1 MNGEINDAADIVRER
16 IQRQTP
22 RPRLS
27 LSQLPKIKH
36 VVRTESTEQ
45 HETDAVKVKNR
56 FQHSQ
61 NKVLYSSNIQKVQ
74 QHSRQ
79 PTATSHQNNS
89 EIPTSNNDLNSP
101 VVPRETHASNLQ
113 RNLITSNLEFCI
125 KCGAAALSY
134 EQNLKRCLNCGAFTL
149 INSHALPQIAAA
161 EFYKK
166 DVNTCRV
173 MAMKPVIEDVEAT
186 KKKRSQSPA
195 QTNQRKRA
203 KKKPK
208 DKVCLTIS
216 SDEDEKP
223 TESVDRNETEQYDES
238 HKVQESQ
245 LVQPNVSEEIVPTT
259 NTATSYKIPKISDRM
274 KQKGGKKDEQQP
286 SVNVSQDVITAAQ
299 HVPVK
304 NPLTYVNNAVRFE
317 LPVSHVQFG
326 SLQGKGLTPLT
337 LQNSVLRIE
346 IECSFEMIE
355 GGKKKRMNEKYKL
368 ALSSVEVAKI
378 TLNCEREPFLLCVVP
393 SKRYSEVVNKALSM
407 NVVDAQSE
415 VPAKQQIIFV
425 IQNDSV
431 LFKKCMEQNLPELQ
445 KIAPIGVFGRNDI
458 MNIVQKM
465 IAPEEVKKD
474 YNTRSK
480 AGSPL
485 ENKPIVTLFVYPPPP
500 TKGGIAITNADVD
513 CLSPGIY
520 LNDTIIDFYLKFLY
534 EEKLTKEQKK
544 KTYIFNSY
552 FYTRLI
558 KKGFSEADKSLPP
571 AERMHAQV
579 KKWTREVD
587 LFGKDFILIP
597 INEHSHWFLAII
609 CFPSRVEKDEST
621 EEDLLNEST
630 NSDVEEVK
638 VEEPTKGREESKM
651 EVDEVQSQGT
661 VSSEMVDK
669 ARTDVPGITEDAQ
682 GDGLE
687 ITEESKAQDVSEEA
701 KNEHRELAE
710 SVFVANNT
718 SAIEDQED
726 TVESSTEIAVIS
738 SGSEVSQEVSA
749 GSTNFGVEETTN
761 VSSGAGDILDTVES
775 TELKKT
781 GENTTINQT
790 TEPETRT
797 KSPAFQEAKVIEFQQ
812 PCILIFDSL
821 VSGGRSRV
829 FSNLRQYLTVEWK
842 EKKGGKEPEKKF
854 TKNNIK
860 GSFPKIPLQ
869 SNDCDCGIYVL
880 QFAESFFDSP
890 IVNFKFP
897 IKKESWFT
905 KEHADGKRTVIKE
918 LIDSVHKR
926 FSKEKSQS
934 SASS

>member
-27 LSQLPKIKH
+27 LPQLPKIKH
-36 VVRTESTEQ
+36 VVRTESMEQ
-45 HETDAVKVKNR
+45 HETDGVIVKNR

-79 PTATSHQNNS
+79 PTTTSHENNTD
-89 EIPTSNNDLNSP
+89 IPTSNDDHNP

-113 RNLITSNLEFCI
+113 RNLISSNLEFCI

-134 EQNLKRCLNCGAFTL
+134 DQNVKRCLNCGAFTL

-166 DVNTCRV
+166 NVNTCNV
-173 MAMKPVIEDVEAT
+173 MAMKPVVEDVDT
-186 KKKRSQSPA
+186 SKKKRSQSPA
-195 QTNQRKRA
+195 HTNQRKRA

-216 SDEDEKP
+216 SDEDEKS
-223 TESVDRNETEQYDES
+223 TESVDRKEMEEYDKS
-238 HKVQESQ
+238 HEVQDSQ
-245 LVQPNVSEEIVPTT
+245 VAQPNVSEEIVPTT
-259 NTATSYKIPKISDRM
+259 STATSYKIPKISDRM

-286 SVNVSQDVITAAQ
+286 SVNVSQDVITTAQ
-299 HVPVK
+299 YVPVK
-304 NPLTYVNNAVRFE
+304 NPLTYANNAVRFE

-346 IECSFEMIE
+346 IECSFEMVE

-378 TLNCEREPFLLCVVP
+378 TLNCEREPFLLCVIP
-393 SKRYSEVVNKALSM
+393 SKRYSEVVNKALNM
-407 NVVDAQSE
+407 NVIDAQSE
-415 VPAKQQIIFV
+415 VSAKQQIIFV

-431 LFKKCMEQNLPELQ
+431 VFKKCMEQNLPELQ

-458 MNIVQKM
+458 MNIVHKM
-465 IAPEEVKKD
+465 IAPEEFKKD
-474 YNTRSK
+474 YNIRSK
-480 AGSPL
+480 AGSPQ
-485 ENKPIVTLFVYPPPP
+485 ESKPIVTLFVYPPPP
-500 TKGGIAITNADVD
+500 IKGGIAITNADVD
-513 CLSPGIY
+513 CLRPGIY

-534 EEKLTKEQKK
+534 EEKLTTEQKK

-609 CFPSRVEKDEST
+609 CFPSRVEKDDST

-630 NSDVEEVK
+630 NSDIEEVK
-638 VEEPTKGREESKM
+638 VEEPTKGKDESKM
-651 EVDEVQSQGT
+651 EIDEVQSQ
-661 VSSEMVDK
+661 SIANSEMGDK
-669 ARTDVPGITEDAQ
+669 TRTDVPGITEDAQ
-682 GDGLE
+682 DDDLDIAE
-687 ITEESKAQDVSEEA
+687 KNEAQDVSEEP
-701 KNEHRELAE
+701 KNEHTELAD
-710 SVFVANNT
+710 SVFVANNIPAT
-718 SAIEDQED
+718 EDQED

-738 SGSEVSQEVSA
+738 SGSEAPQEVGI
-749 GSTNFGVEETTN
+749 GSTNLGVGDTTN

-775 TELKKT
+775 AELKNT
-781 GENTTINQT
+781 SENTAISQPK
-790 TEPETRT
+790 EPETRT
-797 KSPAFQEAKVIEFQQ
+797 QSPAFQEAGVVEFQQ

-829 FSNLRQYLTVEWK
+829 FTNLRQYLTVEWK
-842 EKKGGKEPEKKF
+842 EKKGGREPEKKF

-890 IVNFKFP
+890 IVNYKFP

-926 FSKEKSQS
+926 FSKEKAQS
-934 SASS
+934 SSSS